1 MSAIV
6 CRNLCFP
13 TFTLKEKSNTCIL
26 LIVYSVIGSIERN
39 LNTQY
44 LHLTVVFCVLLV
56 EVLPFLFPSLFAGDF
71 VPELVD

>member
-1 MSAIV
+1 MYSAY
-6 CRNLCFP
+6 F
-13 TFTLKEKSNTCIL
+13 
-26 LIVYSVIGSIERN
+26 YSGIGSIERN

-44 LHLTVVFCVLLV
+44 LHVAVVFCVLLV